1 MAVSQTH
8 DLGQTY
14 AHLMRVRWSMPPLQL
29 HGTTHEVEEPWRI
42 GRCILI
48 RLLFLPYAV
57 VIGRWGP
64 PRTSEEVL
72 EDETETFQSRR
83 NASVEE
89 IRESFLASPW

>member
-1 MAVSQTH
+1 MAVSETH
-8 DLGQTY
+8 DWGSTY

-57 VIGRWGP
+57 VIGRWGA
-64 PRTSEEVL
+64 PRSREEML
-72 EDETETFQSRR
+72 EDEEKTFASRR
-83 NASVEE
+83 SPSVEE
-89 IRESFLASPW
+89 IREDFTALPW

>member
-8 DLGQTY
+8 DIGQTY

-42 GRCILI
+42 GRCVLI
-48 RLLFLPYAV
+48 RLLFLPYAL
-57 VIGRWGP
+57 VIGRWGT
-64 PRTSEEVL
+64 PRTQEEVY
-72 EDETETFQSRR
+72 EAEMETFRCRR

-89 IRESFLASPW
+89 IREDFTALPW